1 VFDDRHDRDGRLG
14 DVDDFDGGGASG
26 GFLLLGDV
34 VGGRVGVVAGSG
46 GLGGLLGLVAAVAW
60 VGGTGWVGGHAGDVG
75 GGGGGLGDGVG
86 DDGRTALVADVDGGD
101 GVVLA
106 LVAYG
111 LGDGLRLCG
120 YTGLAR
126 VNISCRDDSLGRASW
141 VRRVVVCRN
150 ACNRRRVFGAL
161 SSGRGRFITGVV
173 GNRRST
179 VSRSRA

>member
-34 VGGRVGVVAGSG
+34 VGGRVGVVAGGG

-60 VGGTGWVGGHAGDVG
+60 VGGTGWVGGHAGDV
-75 GGGGGLGDGVG
+75 GGGLGDGVG